1 MTLRTFLVEDDEHIR
16 TVLSELM
23 RTVADISIIG
33 HATTEIS
40 AMTWLVSE
48 PNEWD
53 LAVIDLMLAQGSGLR
68 VLSGC
73 RVRQHRQKMVVL
85 TNHATR
91 EMRRRCAD
99 LGADAVFDKATETE
113 QLLEYCTDL
122 RRRA

>member
-1 MTLRTFLVEDDEHIR
+1 MPLRTFLVEDDEHIR

-53 LAVIDLMLAQGSGLR
+53 LAVIDLMLASGSGLR

-85 TNHATR
+85 TNHATK

>member
-23 RTVADISIIG
+23 RTAADISIIG

-85 TNHATR
+85 TNHATK